1 MSTLKTGALRG
12 TSGTADS
19 VQLHASNQS
28 VTFPGAVTVTGA
40 LTNSGLWAGVPH
52 ASSWHTT
59 TVQTPSASSEEI
71 KNWAETTSPNYLR
84 LGTAPTYSSDMF
96 TLPAT
101 GWWEVQL
108 NLACYQTQATADTW
122 ALAIQSSTDSGSN
135 FGSVARTGGRWDAG
149 ETNLD
154 NLKLHYG
161 VTGLLKCTNASTF
174 RFRPWLYDVNE
185 TYFRVHGQGDG
196 ESGNGGTSMYIKK
209 IAEI

>member
-12 TSGTADS
+12 TSGSADS
-19 VQLHASNQS
+19 IQLHATNQS
-28 VTFPGAVTVTGA
+28 VTFPGAVTITGA

-59 TVQTPSASSEEI
+59 AVQTPSAASEAV

-108 NLACYQTQATADTW
+108 NLACYQTDPEGDAW
-122 ALAIQSSTDSGSN
+122 AAAIQSSTDSGSS
-135 FGSVARTGGRWDAG
+135 FGSVARTGARWDGAV
-149 ETNLD
+149 TNLD
-154 NLKLHYG
+154 KRSC
-161 VTGLLKCTNASTF
+161 KSI
-174 RFRPWLYDVNE
+174 
-185 TYFRVHGQGDG
+185 
-196 ESGNGGTSMYIKK
+196 GNGHNTCR
-209 IAEI
+209 